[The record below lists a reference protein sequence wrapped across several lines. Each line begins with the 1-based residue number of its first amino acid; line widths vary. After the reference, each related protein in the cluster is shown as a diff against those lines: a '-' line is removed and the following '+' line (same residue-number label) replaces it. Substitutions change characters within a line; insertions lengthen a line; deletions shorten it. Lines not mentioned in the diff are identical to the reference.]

1 MTNQD
6 NNLLQTEEEE
16 YFDLK
21 AFFYKILVRWWWFAI
36 SIPLCAVIALY
47 ICFSSTPEYKV
58 EAKVM
63 ISDSKKGEVGVNPM
77 LKELGLFQGTMMVEN
92 EIVELKSKNLILDVV
107 KELELNVDYTR
118 EKMLR
123 DEKLYKDSPFRIL
136 VDLPENIKDTTFYVV
151 TKNTDKIEVLDVD
164 KNVIFEGDFSQTISM
179 GGYRMTVER
188 NDSLLQIGDE
198 IRVDLLSYGKAATD
212 FHKRLEINLL
222 EKNASAVGVS
232 LKEMN
237 PDKGMDFLYTMI
249 KRYNANGIEDK
260 QLVSAKTVEFINERL
275 RVINQELGDIEN
287 SAETFKKTNQ
297 LTNLTSDAALAMEQK
312 KATDAELLKLGT
324 EMDVV
329 KSVRAYLEDRRGEE
343 FRILPEQLG
352 LTDETLNSGISK
364 YNEMVLRRGKL
375 LQSARESNPIVLGL
389 ESQLRELKS
398 SIRSAIANVENGLDI
413 KIKSLE
419 RESQLVEEKL
429 TSVPTQEKQY
439 RSIAREQELKEN
451 LFLFLMQ
458 KREEAEIAKL
468 MYVPMAKIIENP
480 DPGEH
485 PVAPRKMLILLFGM
499 FLGVVLPVGIMFVAD
514 MWDTKVRNAEEVEKV
529 VAAPLLGTLPQL
541 PEGRTSIEQEGFVMS
556 ESMHLIR
563 ENLNYLIKRKE
574 SPVIMVSSTIPSEG
588 KSLVASHLA
597 NAYSKAGKKVIV
609 IGCDLRN
616 PKLNEYFKKENRKGL
631 SAYLAG
637 MVDDPELII
646 EKVDENLHVIF
657 GGTVPPNPTQLIASS
672 RMGELLDYLKK
683 EFSCIIL
690 DTPPL
695 GILADGFSLR
705 MPVFT

>member
-1 MTNQD
+1 MKMTNQD

-222 EKNASAVGVS
+222 EKNANAVGVS

-514 MWDTKVRNAEEVEKV
+514 MWDT
-529 VAAPLLGTLPQL
+529 
-541 PEGRTSIEQEGFVMS
+541 
-556 ESMHLIR
+556 
-563 ENLNYLIKRKE
+563 
-574 SPVIMVSSTIPSEG
+574 
-588 KSLVASHLA
+588 
-597 NAYSKAGKKVIV
+597 
-609 IGCDLRN
+609 
-616 PKLNEYFKKENRKGL
+616 
-631 SAYLAG
+631 
-637 MVDDPELII
+637 
-646 EKVDENLHVIF
+646 
-657 GGTVPPNPTQLIASS
+657 
-672 RMGELLDYLKK
+672 
-683 EFSCIIL
+683 
-690 DTPPL
+690 
-695 GILADGFSLR
+695 
-705 MPVFT
+705 